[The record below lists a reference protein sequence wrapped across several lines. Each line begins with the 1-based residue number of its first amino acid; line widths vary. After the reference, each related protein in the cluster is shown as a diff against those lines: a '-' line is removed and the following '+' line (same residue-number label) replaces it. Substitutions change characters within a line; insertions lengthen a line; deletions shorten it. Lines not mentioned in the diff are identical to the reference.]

1 MSGYKSMTVQPIR
14 SREKVEEIKQ
24 ILKDQSKRD
33 YFLFVMGINCGLRIS
48 DMLQL
53 KVKDVRGKE
62 YIGLRKAK
70 QININATLQNEI
82 ALYTADME
90 DDDYLFPSRKGG
102 QTYYQGTSNLL
113 LLSNGCRHS
122 FFT

>member
-90 DDDYLFPSRKGG
+90 DDDYLF
-102 QTYYQGTSNLL
+102 
-113 LLSNGCRHS
+113 S
-122 FFT
+122 F